1 MGKQHESEC
10 DHPDGCL
17 SYTRTPGWNDDV
29 HGVYDPGYVEANP
42 GVVYAQD
49 TTGYWENEADLREQ
63 FPEAFYK
70 MDMALKE
77 EKTRR
82 LALTARSP
90 LVDGY
95 TLHRDVPF
103 KEIRYPY
110 TDEDN
115 RYHKHRHKNSYA
127 LDGRS

>member
-1 MGKQHESEC
+1 MGYEGEGEERKNA
-10 DHPDGCL
+10 
-17 SYTRTPGWNDDV
+17 RTKSS
-29 HGVYDPGYVEANP
+29 
-42 GVVYAQD
+42 
-49 TTGYWENEADLREQ
+49 REIAS
-63 FPEAFYK
+63 PEGPA
-70 MDMALKE
+70 
-77 EKTRR
+77 
-82 LALTARSP
+82 
-90 LVDGY
+90 VDGY